1 MEDLARQAFHAAD
14 TAGIKRAASARA
26 RSDTM
31 ASLRILIAALVL
43 AVPSLDAEA
52 GKPDLAVLLEP
63 IRAKHEV
70 PALAGCI
77 VGIDGPIAV
86 GAVGI
91 RSVGSDAPVAEGDL
105 WHLGSCTKAMTATLL
120 AVYVERG
127 TLSWTATLA
136 ELFPE
141 HAEVMDAGFRPVTV
155 AQLLAHRSGLAKKHD
170 RGGAEG
176 KRLRKTLSTRA
187 FRAWLARHWLSSK
200 PARAPGG
207 SYEYSNANYIIA
219 GVIAEKIGDAS
230 WEELIRKELF
240 EPLGMS
246 TAGFGPPGSADAIDQ
261 PRAHRRNG
269 DDLVPVPPG
278 PGADNP
284 VFYGPAG
291 TVHASLAD
299 WARFVALHLRGETGT
314 SKLLKP
320 ETLQRLHRPVEGESY
335 AFGWICTEREW
346 AGGRTLTHAGSNT
359 MWYCVAWV
367 APQKGFAVLT
377 ATNVAGRAAKKA
389 TDRAAAALIQKHLGR
404 R

>member
-1 MEDLARQAFHAAD
+1 MPKEESPTGRISGTEAPQRCVR
-14 TAGIKRAASARA
+14 AGLNFSPAGAS
-26 RSDTM
+26 
-31 ASLRILIAALVL
+31 ILIAALVL
-43 AVPSLDAEA
+43 AAALPDAQAE
-52 GKPDLAVLLEP
+52 KPDLTGLLEP

-77 VGIDGPIAV
+77 VGVDGPIAV

-91 RSVGSDAPVAEGDL
+91 RSVGSDAPATEGDL

-120 AVYVERG
+120 AVYVERRM
-127 TLSWTATLA
+127 LSWTATLA

-141 HAEVMDAGFRPVTV
+141 HAEEMDARFRPLTVT
-155 AQLLAHRSGLAKKHD
+155 QLLAHRSGLAKKHD

-176 KRLRKTLSTRA
+176 KLLRKTLSTRA
-187 FRAWLARHWLSSK
+187 FRGWLVRHWLSSK

-219 GVIAEKIGDAS
+219 GAIAEKIGDAS

-246 TAGFGPPGSADAIDQ
+246 TAGFGPPGSADTIDQ
-261 PRAHRRNG
+261 PRAHRRKGN
-269 DDLVPVPPG
+269 DLVPVPPG

-299 WARFVALHLRGETGT
+299 WAKFVALHLRGEEGT

-320 ETLQRLHRPVEGESY
+320 DTLRRLHRPAEGENY
-335 AFGWICTEREW
+335 AFGWIFTEREW
-346 AGGRTLTHAGSNT
+346 AGGRTLNHAGSNT

-367 APQKGFAVLT
+367 APEKGFAVLT
-377 ATNVAGRAAKKA
+377 ATNVAGKPAQKA
-389 TDRAAAALIQKHLGR
+389 TDEAAGALIQKHLR
-404 R
+404 RR